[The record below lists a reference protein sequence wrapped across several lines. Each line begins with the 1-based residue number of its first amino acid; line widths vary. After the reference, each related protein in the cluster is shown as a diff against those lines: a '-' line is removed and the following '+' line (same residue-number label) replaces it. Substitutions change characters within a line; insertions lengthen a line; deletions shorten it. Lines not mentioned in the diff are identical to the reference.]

1 MFDPDKWQEILAT
14 IRKNKLRT
22 FLTAFSVMW
31 GVFMLVILL
40 GASTGLHQGVIHTF
54 ADDAINSIWVYS
66 GKTSM
71 AYKGLQPGR
80 DIQFKNEDF
89 ENVRD
94 LVDGVEY
101 ATARYMVWNA
111 EVSYGDEFSTYPLR
125 AVNPD
130 HQYLENSLI
139 KKGRFLS
146 PADLNQ
152 KRKVAVIGKEIVN
165 DLFPDKDPIGEHV
178 RVYGIPFKVIGVFE
192 DTGNSREQRY
202 IYIPLSSG
210 QTVFGAGDDIQMF
223 MVTTG
228 NLSLPASMRM
238 SEEIDQMLRRKHTIH
253 PDDEGAISVRNNNE
267 EFKEITDIMTGIK
280 VFVWI
285 IGAFTIIAGIVGVSN
300 IMSIVVKE
308 RTKEI
313 GVRKALG
320 ATPASVVFLVLQ
332 ESVFITALAGYIGL
346 VLGVFTLEGVSNLIG
361 EVEMFRNPEVDFDV
375 ALITLA
381 IMVIAGAL
389 AGLFPSLR
397 AARIK
402 PVVALKDE

>member
-1 MFDPDKWQEILAT
+1 MFDLDKWQEILAT

-31 GVFMLVILL
+31 GVFMLVLLL
-40 GASTGLHQGVIHTF
+40 GVSTGLQNGVVHSF
-54 ADDAINSIWVYS
+54 SDNAINSIWVYS

-71 AYKGLQPGR
+71 AYKGLKPGR
-80 DIQFKNEDF
+80 QIQFKTEDF

-94 LVDGVEY
+94 AVDGIEY
-101 ATARYMVWNA
+101 ATARYMVWSA
-111 EVSYGDEFSTYPLR
+111 EVAYGDEYSTYPLR

-130 HQYLENSLI
+130 HQFLENSLI
-139 KKGRFLS
+139 KKGRFLN
-146 PADLNQ
+146 PTDLLEN
-152 KRKVAVIGKEIVN
+152 RKVAVIGKEIVD
-165 DLFPDKDPIGEHV
+165 DLFPDVNPLGEYL
-178 RVYGIPFKVIGVFE
+178 RVYGIPFKVVGVFE
-192 DTGNSREQRY
+192 DTGNSRAQRY

-210 QTVFGAGDDIQMF
+210 QNVFGAGDDIQQF

-228 NLSLPASMRM
+228 QLPLPETMRM
-238 SEEIDQMLRRKHTIH
+238 TAQIEDMLRRKHTIH
-253 PDDEGAISVRNNNE
+253 PDDESAISVSNNNE
-267 EFKEITDIMTGIK
+267 EFQEVANILTGIE

-320 ATPASVVFLVLQ
+320 ATPASVVFLILQ
-332 ESVFITALAGYIGL
+332 ESIFITSVAGYIGL

-361 EVEMFRNPEVDFDV
+361 EVEMFRNPEVDFNV
-375 ALITLA
+375 ALITLVVM
-381 IMVIAGAL
+381 IIAGAL

-397 AARIK
+397 AASIK
-402 PVVALKDE
+402 PVIALKDE

>member
-1 MFDPDKWQEILAT
+1 MFDLDKWQEILAT

-40 GASTGLHQGVIHTF
+40 GASTGLQNGVVNSF
-54 ADDAINSIWVYS
+54 ADDAINSIWIYS
-66 GKTSM
+66 GKTSK
-71 AYKGLQPGR
+71 AYKGLKPGR
-80 DIQFKNEDF
+80 EIQFKTEDF

-94 LVDGVEY
+94 LIDGVEY

-111 EVSYGDEFSTYPLR
+111 QVTFGDEYSTYPLR

-139 KKGRFLS
+139 KKGRFLN
-146 PADLNQ
+146 PDDLSA
-152 KRKVAVIGKEIVN
+152 KRKVAVIGKDIVN
-165 DLFPDKDPIGEHV
+165 DLFPNTDPIGEYV
-178 RVYGIPFKVIGVFE
+178 NVFGIPFKVVGIFE
-192 DTGNSREQRY
+192 DTGNAREQRY
-202 IYIPLSSG
+202 IYVPLSTG
-210 QTVFGAGDDIQMF
+210 QQVFGAGDDIQMF

-228 NLSLPASMRM
+228 DLTLPQTMQM
-238 SEEIDQMLRRKHTIH
+238 SSEIEQLLRRKHTIH
-253 PDDEGAISVRNNNE
+253 PDDQSAINVRNNNE
-267 EFKEITDIMTGIK
+267 EFKEIADIMTGIK

-285 IGAFTIIAGIVGVSN
+285 IGIFTIIAGIVGVSN

-320 ATPASVVFLVLQ
+320 ATPASVVFLILQ
-332 ESVFITALAGYIGL
+332 ESVFITALAGYLGL
-346 VLGVFTLEGVSNLIG
+346 LLGVFTLEGVSNAIG
-361 EVEMFRNPEVDFDV
+361 KVEMFQQPEVDFNV
-375 ALITLA
+375 ALTTLG
-381 IMVIAGAL
+381 IMIIAGAL
-389 AGLFPSLR
+389 AGFFPSLR

>member
-1 MFDPDKWQEILAT
+1 MFDLDKWQEILAT

-31 GVFMLVILL
+31 GVFMLVLLL
-40 GASTGLHQGVIHTF
+40 GVSTGLQNGVVHSF
-54 ADDAINSIWVYS
+54 SDNAINSIWVYS

-71 AYKGLQPGR
+71 AYKGLKPGR
-80 DIQFKNEDF
+80 QIQFKTEDF

-94 LVDGVEY
+94 AVDGIEY
-101 ATARYMVWNA
+101 ATARYMVWSA
-111 EVSYGDEFSTYPLR
+111 EVAYGDEYSTYPLR

-130 HQYLENSLI
+130 HQFLENSLI
-139 KKGRFLS
+139 KKGRFLN
-146 PADLNQ
+146 PTDLLEN
-152 KRKVAVIGKEIVN
+152 RKVAVIGKEIVD
-165 DLFPDKDPIGEHV
+165 DLFPDMNPLGEYL
-178 RVYGIPFKVIGVFE
+178 RVYGIPFKVVGVFE
-192 DTGNSREQRY
+192 DTGNSRAQRY

-210 QTVFGAGDDIQMF
+210 QNVFGAGDDIQQF

-228 NLSLPASMRM
+228 QLPLPETMRM
-238 SEEIDQMLRRKHTIH
+238 TAQIEDMLRRKHTIH
-253 PDDEGAISVRNNNE
+253 PDDESAISVSNNNE
-267 EFKEITDIMTGIK
+267 EFQEVANILTGIE

-320 ATPASVVFLVLQ
+320 ATPASVVFLILQ
-332 ESVFITALAGYIGL
+332 ESIFITSVAGYIGL

-361 EVEMFRNPEVDFDV
+361 EVEMFRNPEVDFNV
-375 ALITLA
+375 ALITLVVM
-381 IMVIAGAL
+381 IIAGAL

-397 AARIK
+397 AASIK
-402 PVVALKDE
+402 PVIALKDE

>member
-1 MFDPDKWQEILAT
+1 MFDLDKWQEILAT

-40 GASTGLHQGVIHTF
+40 GASTGLHQGVMYSF

-71 AYKGLQPGR
+71 AYKGLKPGR
-80 DIQFKNEDF
+80 EIQYKNEDF

-130 HQYLENSLI
+130 HQFIENSI
-139 KKGRFLS
+139 IMQGRFLS
-146 PADLNQ
+146 PADLLE
-152 KRKVAVIGKEIVN
+152 KRKVAVIGKEIVQ
-165 DLFPDKDPIGEHV
+165 DLCPDKNPLGEYV
-178 RVYGIPFKVIGVFE
+178 RVFGIPFKVVGVFE

-202 IYIPLSSG
+202 LYIPLSAG

-228 NLSLPASMRM
+228 NLSLPQSMRM
-238 SEEIDQMLRRKHTIH
+238 SNEIDQMLRRRHTIH
-253 PDDEGAISVRNNNE
+253 PDDESAISVRNNNE
-267 EFKEITDIMTGIK
+267 EFKEIADIMTGIE

-320 ATPASVVFLVLQ
+320 ATPASVVFLILQ
-332 ESVFITALAGYIGL
+332 ESIFITALAGYIGL
-346 VLGVFTLEGVSNLIG
+346 LLGVFTLEGVSKLIG
-361 EVEMFRNPEVDFDV
+361 EVEMFRNPEVDFNV

-381 IMVIAGAL
+381 VMVVSGAL

-402 PVVALKDE
+402 PVIALKDE

>member
-1 MFDPDKWQEILAT
+1 MFDLDKWQEILAT

-31 GVFMLVILL
+31 GVFMLVLLL
-40 GASTGLHQGVIHTF
+40 GVSTGLQNGVVLSF
-54 ADDAINSIWVYS
+54 SDNAINSIWVYS

-71 AYKGLQPGR
+71 AYKGLKPGR
-80 DIQFKNEDF
+80 QIQFKTEDF

-94 LVDGVEY
+94 AVDGIEY
-101 ATARYMVWNA
+101 ATARYMVWSA
-111 EVSYGDEFSTYPLR
+111 GVAYGDEYSTYPLR

-130 HQYLENSLI
+130 HQFLENSLI
-139 KKGRFLS
+139 KKGRFLN
-146 PADLNQ
+146 PTDLLEN
-152 KRKVAVIGKEIVN
+152 RKVAVIGKEIVD
-165 DLFPDKDPIGEHV
+165 DLFPDMNPLGEYL
-178 RVYGIPFKVIGVFE
+178 RVYGIPFKVVGVFE
-192 DTGNSREQRY
+192 DTGNSRAQRY

-210 QTVFGAGDDIQMF
+210 QNVFGAGDDIQQF

-228 NLSLPASMRM
+228 QLPLPETMRM
-238 SEEIDQMLRRKHTIH
+238 TAQIEDMLRRKHTIH
-253 PDDEGAISVRNNNE
+253 PDDESAISVSNNNE
-267 EFKEITDIMTGIK
+267 EFQEVANILTGIE

-320 ATPASVVFLVLQ
+320 ATPASVVFLILQ
-332 ESVFITALAGYIGL
+332 ESIFITSVAGYIGL

-361 EVEMFRNPEVDFDV
+361 EVEMFRNPEVDFNV
-375 ALITLA
+375 ALITLVVM
-381 IMVIAGAL
+381 IIAGAL

-397 AARIK
+397 AASIK
-402 PVVALKDE
+402 PVIALKDE

>member
-1 MFDPDKWQEILAT
+1 MFDLDKWQEILAT

-40 GASTGLHQGVIHTF
+40 GASTGLQNGVIHSF
-54 ADDAINSIWVYS
+54 SDDAINSIWVSS

-71 AYKGLQPGR
+71 AYKGLKPGR
-80 DIQFKNEDF
+80 QIQFKTEDF

-94 LVDGVEY
+94 FVDGVEY

-111 EVSYGDEFSTYPLR
+111 EVAYGDEYSTYPLR

-130 HQYLENSLI
+130 HQFLENSLI
-139 KKGRFLS
+139 KKGRFLN
-146 PADLNQ
+146 PADLLE
-152 KRKVAVIGKEIVN
+152 KRKVAIIGKEIVD
-165 DLFPDKDPIGEHV
+165 DLFPDMNPLGEYV
-178 RVYGIPFKVIGVFE
+178 RVYGIPFKVVGVFE
-192 DTGNSREQRY
+192 DTGNPREQRY
-202 IYIPLSSG
+202 IYIPLTSG
-210 QTVFGAGDDIQMF
+210 QSVFGAGDDIQQF

-228 NLSLPASMRM
+228 QLPLPETMRM
-238 SEEIDQMLRRKHTIH
+238 SAQIDDMLRRRHTIH
-253 PDDEGAISVRNNNE
+253 PDDEGAIYVGNNNE

-320 ATPASVVFLVLQ
+320 ATPASVVFLILQ
-332 ESVFITALAGYIGL
+332 ESVFITAVAGYIGL
-346 VLGVFTLEGVSNLIG
+346 VLGVFTLEGVSNLVG
-361 EVEMFRNPEVDFDV
+361 EVDMFRNPEVDFNV
-375 ALITLA
+375 ALITL
-381 IMVIAGAL
+381 IVMIVAGAL

-402 PVVALKDE
+402 PVIALKDE

>member
-1 MFDPDKWQEILAT
+1 MFDLDKWQEILAT

-40 GASTGLHQGVIHTF
+40 GASTGLHQGVMYSF

-71 AYKGLQPGR
+71 AYKGLKPGR
-80 DIQFKNEDF
+80 EIQYKNEDF

-130 HQYLENSLI
+130 HQFIENSI
-139 KKGRFLS
+139 IMQGRFLS
-146 PADLNQ
+146 PADLLE
-152 KRKVAVIGKEIVN
+152 KRKVAVIGKEIVQ
-165 DLFPDKDPIGEHV
+165 DLFPDKNPLGEYV
-178 RVYGIPFKVIGVFE
+178 RVFGIPFKVVGVFE

-202 IYIPLSSG
+202 LYIPLSAG

-228 NLSLPASMRM
+228 NLSLPQSMRM
-238 SEEIDQMLRRKHTIH
+238 SNEIDQMLRRRHTIH
-253 PDDEGAISVRNNNE
+253 PDDESAISVRNNNE
-267 EFKEITDIMTGIK
+267 EFKEIADIMTGIE

-320 ATPASVVFLVLQ
+320 ATPASVVFLILQ
-332 ESVFITALAGYIGL
+332 ESIFITALAGYIGL
-346 VLGVFTLEGVSNLIG
+346 LLGVFTLEGVSKLIG
-361 EVEMFRNPEVDFDV
+361 EVEMFRNPEVDFNV

-381 IMVIAGAL
+381 VMVVSGAL

-402 PVVALKDE
+402 PVIALKDE

>member
-1 MFDPDKWQEILAT
+1 MFDTDKWQEILAT

-40 GASTGLHQGVIHTF
+40 GASTGLQNGVIHSF
-54 ADDAINSIWVYS
+54 SDDAINSIWVYS

-71 AYKGLQPGR
+71 AYKGLKPGR
-80 DIQFKNEDF
+80 EIQFKNEDF

-94 LVDGVEY
+94 LIDGVEY

-111 EVSYGDEFSTYPLR
+111 EVAYGDEYSTYPLR

-130 HQYLENSLI
+130 HQFLENSII
-139 KKGRFLS
+139 KKGRFLN
-146 PADLNQ
+146 PTDLLS
-152 KRKVAVIGKEIVN
+152 KRKVAIIGKEIVD
-165 DLFPDKDPIGEHV
+165 DLFPNIEPIGKYV
-178 RVYGIPFKVIGVFE
+178 RIYGIPFKVVGVFE
-192 DTGNSREQRY
+192 DTGSSREQRY

-210 QTVFGAGDDIQMF
+210 QSIFGAGDDIQMF

-228 NLSLPASMRM
+228 ELPLPETMRM
-238 SEEIDQMLRRKHTIH
+238 TAQIEDMLRRKHTVH
-253 PDDEGAISVRNNNE
+253 PDDESALSVSNNNE
-267 EFKEITDIMTGIK
+267 EFKEIADIMLGIK

-320 ATPASVVFLVLQ
+320 ATPASVVFLILQ
-332 ESVFITALAGYIGL
+332 ESVFITAIAGYIGL
-346 VLGVFTLEGVSNLIG
+346 VLGVFTLEGVSGLIG
-361 EVEMFRNPEVDFDV
+361 EVEMFRHPEVDFNV
-375 ALITLA
+375 ALLTLA
-381 IMVIAGAL
+381 VMVIAGAL

-402 PVVALKDE
+402 PVIALKDE

>member
-1 MFDPDKWQEILAT
+1 MFDLDKWQEILAT

-40 GASTGLHQGVIHTF
+40 GASTGLHRGVIHTF

-71 AYKGLQPGR
+71 AYKGLKPGR
-80 DIQFKNEDF
+80 EIQFKNEDF

-94 LVDGVEY
+94 YIDGVEY

-111 EVSYGDEFSTYPLR
+111 EVSYGDEYSTYPLR

-130 HQYLENSLI
+130 HQFIENSI
-139 KKGRFLS
+139 IMKGRFLN
-146 PADLNQ
+146 PDDLLET
-152 KRKVAVIGKEIVN
+152 RKVAVIGKEIVS
-165 DLFPDKDPIGEHV
+165 DLFPDKNPLGEYV
-178 RVYGIPFKVIGVFE
+178 RVFGIPFKVVGVFE

-210 QTVFGAGDDIQMF
+210 QSVFGAGDDIQMF

-228 NLSLPASMRM
+228 NLTLPESMRM
-238 SEEIDQMLRRKHTIH
+238 TDEIDDMLRRKHTIH
-253 PDDEGAISVRNNNE
+253 PDDDSAISVRNNNE

-332 ESVFITALAGYIGL
+332 ESIFITALAGYIGL
-346 VLGVFTLEGVSNLIG
+346 VLGVFTLEGVANLIG

-402 PVVALKDE
+402 PVIALKDE